1 MPLISDATNIMV
13 GGTEINKV
21 YAGSSLVWERDLPST
36 DQVIIGNYVYAVWPY
51 EFTDC
56 FSLKSDWLFR
66 LAYDV
71 NNDGVFDGY
80 EDWFSP
86 GEIPTIQPYFY
97 STQHKK
103 LCMCSTASRL
113 NGDEIELFGLHYQ
126 VYDRRISKIILT
138 IKVDRNAPQYPMPP
152 DAIDC
157 AGPLPIESQIQT
169 QLPSDP
175 VLRRTFVTWP
185 NTDSLTSCASLNW
198 ASYFVKT
205 GISDSE
211 DGSTEPIFWSRA
223 TRLDY
228 TNYKMVWP
236 TYNAVLWS
244 PDDANSG
251 STDDIRR
258 RLWFQ
263 VYYVVPND
271 MVVEPTRLEQNPPL
285 YPYSSGDGIL
295 C

>member
-21 YAGSSLVWERDLPST
+21 YAGSSLVWERELPST
-36 DQVIIGNYVYAVWPY
+36 DQVIIGNYVYAVWRY

-56 FSLKSDWLFR
+56 NSVTADWWFR
-66 LAYDV
+66 RGWDL
-71 NNDGVFDGY
+71 NGTG
-80 EDWFSP
+80 SP
-86 GEIPTIQPYFY
+86 EGWDEWYAPDAGDPFWFY
-97 STQHKK
+97 SPQHKK
-103 LCMCSTASRL
+103 MCMANVMSAL
-113 NGDEIELFGLHYQ
+113 NDYLVDLMWYQ
-126 VYDRRISKIILT
+126 VYDRRSNKTILT
-138 IKVDRNAPQYPMPP
+138 IKCDRNSPVYPRPSE
-152 DAIDC
+152 AYDC
-157 AGPLPIESQIQT
+157 TVPLPIESQIQT

-185 NTDSLTSCASLNW
+185 NTDSLTSCASLYWGN
-198 ASYFVKT
+198 YFVQT

-211 DGSTEPIFWSRA
+211 DGSTEPTYWPRA

-251 STDDIRR
+251 STDDIKR

-263 VYYVVPND
+263 VYYVTPNN

-285 YPYSSGDGIL
+285 YPYNSGDGIL